1 MNEVLKIEIATIC
14 IVHIIAVVL
23 AIIFFMYFYMKA
35 KKDSSLYAFLVMQ
48 VSIIGWMIFK
58 IFKTVSPTEIAR
70 WWFIV
75 GYYFCTCLFEV
86 TFLEFIYNAY
96 KGERIKPG
104 IRYFLYTIA
113 FIQFSW
119 VLTNPLH
126 NQFYSY
132 FDFWRD
138 SFGFLFYIHTVIVYL
153 FIGTGFYYGCKIFK
167 DRFEYQK
174 LWYKLIIASAVIF
187 PLVLNFLYITK
198 FLHRFIFGLGLPV
211 IFDITPIVFVFSTM
225 VFVYATLNHDF
236 IDLSPVMKHEIL
248 YRLDTAL
255 CVMDSSFEVIYV
267 NEKLHEIFLDQGIE
281 KLNLKFK
288 VLEFDKFKNDKTEV
302 EIENRIF
309 SIYVNQVNAIEET
322 QYLITFN
329 EISEYKSIE
338 SKIKQKQH
346 RLLRNNSEL
355 EKSIEKLRTTSRIGA
370 RNFVAREL
378 HDIIGHS
385 LVVTIKLLEV
395 AKLYAKKNRKL
406 SADALH
412 DSVLSI
418 ESGIEAMNNI
428 ALKDGSYTGEELKKD
443 IDKILDR
450 LRNTNMNGKL
460 SFKGLYYNIDEK
472 TYDIINRIILELVTN
487 ALKHSKTKEMFVSIN
502 IKQEEINIIVMDNGI
517 GVKDLVLGNG
527 LRGIKERVQIIGG
540 KVEYITS

>member
-1 MNEVLKIEIATIC
+1 M
-14 IVHIIAVVL
+14 
-23 AIIFFMYFYMKA
+23 
-35 KKDSSLYAFLVMQ
+35 
-48 VSIIGWMIFK
+48 
-58 IFKTVSPTEIAR
+58 
-70 WWFIV
+70 
-75 GYYFCTCLFEV
+75 
-86 TFLEFIYNAY
+86 
-96 KGERIKPG
+96 
-104 IRYFLYTIA
+104 
-113 FIQFSW
+113 
-119 VLTNPLH
+119 
-126 NQFYSY
+126 
-132 FDFWRD
+132 
-138 SFGFLFYIHTVIVYL
+138 
-153 FIGTGFYYGCKIFK
+153 
-167 DRFEYQK
+167 RF
-174 LWYKLIIASAVIF
+174 
-187 PLVLNFLYITK
+187 
-198 FLHRFIFGLGLPV
+198 
-211 IFDITPIVFVFSTM
+211 
-225 VFVYATLNHDF
+225 
-236 IDLSPVMKHEIL
+236 
-248 YRLDTAL
+248 
-255 CVMDSSFEVIYV
+255 
-267 NEKLHEIFLDQGIE
+267 FLDQGLE

-540 KVEYITS
+540 KVEYITSLDEGFMSTIYIPN